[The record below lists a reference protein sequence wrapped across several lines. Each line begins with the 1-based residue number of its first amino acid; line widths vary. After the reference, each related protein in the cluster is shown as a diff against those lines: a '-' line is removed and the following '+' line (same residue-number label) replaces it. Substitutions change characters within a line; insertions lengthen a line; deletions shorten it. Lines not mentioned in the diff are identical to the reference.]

1 VRVYVYIYTKLHYN
15 MAARHNK
22 VGNACYVVT
31 SFTLL
36 LTVLRHTRLADVFSS
51 SSLNEL
57 QDNYVT
63 NNMDCKSY
71 F

>member
-1 VRVYVYIYTKLHYN
+1 VGVYSVHTKLHHN

-22 VGNACYVVT
+22 VGNACYMVT

-36 LTVLRHTRLADVFSS
+36 LTVLRHTRLTDVFSS
-51 SSLNEL
+51 SSLDEL

-63 NNMDCKSY
+63 NSMDCKRY